1 MWVETI
7 LDFRTPLTTKLY
19 LNGDLP
25 RTADAG
31 EQECDDACLARDVD
45 AEPRPRRHE
54 LHDALHLAGALQEG
68 QELLALGHVAR
79 HVSDPARRRPLLVV
93 NSLGRPVDLQVDIRF
108 ISKWFSSNE

>member
-1 MWVETI
+1 MWIETI
-7 LDFRTPLTTKLY
+7 LNFRTPLTTKLY
-19 LNGDLP
+19 LNGGLP

-31 EQECDDACLARDVD
+31 EQECDDARLARDVD

-54 LHDALHLAGALQEG
+54 LHDALHLAGALQER

-93 NSLGRPVDLQVDIRF
+93 NSLGRPVDLQVDIWS
-108 ISKWFSSNE
+108 ISKYCRSE